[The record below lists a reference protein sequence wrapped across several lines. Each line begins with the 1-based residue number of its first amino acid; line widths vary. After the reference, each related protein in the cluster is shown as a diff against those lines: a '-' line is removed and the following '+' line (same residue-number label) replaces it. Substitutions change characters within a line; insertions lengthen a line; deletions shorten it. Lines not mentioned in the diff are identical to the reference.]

1 MGSVQCGAG
10 RPWCHPMRLGAAHS
24 SGRYGCSR
32 KHTYRRG
39 DALEKGRRLMAGWG
53 GVYRSIV
60 MPGGAGLGVG
70 GAFARENACLRS

>member
-10 RPWCHPMRLGAAHS
+10 RPWCHTMGLGGAIS

-39 DALEKGRRLMAGWG
+39 DALEKGRRLMAACG

-60 MPGGAGLGVG
+60 MPGGAGLGDG
-70 GAFARENACLRS
+70 GAFARQNARLRS